1 MASLISSKHVFNL
14 ALGKA
19 LAVSILI
26 LSASVPLAATAQM
39 NKAATEA
46 VESYFEFIDYNGGTI
61 TAAQIPADDWKK
73 FYVLDVRDAGQFAKD
88 HISGAVN
95 IEWRKVFAQRAKLP
109 KDKTILVY
117 CNTGSFS
124 AQVAM
129 SLRMDGLENAMVLH
143 GGIEEWKRQGGFEA
157 NKRASTK

>member
-1 MASLISSKHVFNL
+1 MTLFNTTKY
-14 ALGKA
+14 AIGKK
-19 LAVSILI
+19 LAVSALV
-26 LSASVPLAATAQM
+26 LSASVPMAAYAQM

-61 TAAQIPADDWKK
+61 TAAQIPTDDWKK
-73 FYVLDVRDAGQFAKD
+73 FHVLDVRDAGQFAKE
-88 HISGAVN
+88 HIPGAIN
-95 IEWRKVFAQRAKLP
+95 TEWRKVFAERAQLP
-109 KDKTILVY
+109 KSKTILVY

-129 SLRMDGLENAMVLH
+129 SLRMDGLENVKVLH

-157 NKRASTK
+157 NKRASAK

>member
-1 MASLISSKHVFNL
+1 MTLFTTTKYAI
-14 ALGKA
+14 GKT
-19 LAVSILI
+19 LAVSALV
-26 LSASVPLAATAQM
+26 LSVSVPLTAVAQM
-39 NKAATEA
+39 NKAASEA

-73 FYVLDVRDAGQFAKD
+73 FHVLDVRDAGQFAKE
-88 HISGAVN
+88 HIPGAVN
-95 IEWRKVFAQRAKLP
+95 MEWRKVFAQRAKLS
-109 KDKTILVY
+109 KDKTILIY

-129 SLRMDGLENAMVLH
+129 SLRMDGMESAMVLH

-157 NKRASTK
+157 NKRASAK